1 VKSSEEEKKEF
12 ELLVKANMK
21 RAYYAA
27 LGILGS
33 SDAAMELSQA
43 AFVKAFRNFSKF
55 DRNRDF
61 FAWYFTILKNLC
73 LNYIRDNKKNVSL
86 EEIIELKEN
95 EENYD
100 PVKLAETEELK
111 VIIQKALF
119 NLHEED
125 REILILREFQNYSYK
140 EIARLLEI
148 PEGTV
153 MSRLYYARKKLAE
166 EFKKHYE

>member
-1 VKSSEEEKKEF
+1 VKSSEKEKKEF

-61 FAWYFTILKNLC
+61 FAW
-73 LNYIRDNKKNVSL
+73 
-86 EEIIELKEN
+86 
-95 EENYD
+95 
-100 PVKLAETEELK
+100 
-111 VIIQKALF
+111 
-119 NLHEED
+119 
-125 REILILREFQNYSYK
+125 
-140 EIARLLEI
+140 
-148 PEGTV
+148 
-153 MSRLYYARKKLAE
+153 
-166 EFKKHYE
+166 